1 MCKQSSVPSSDLRH
15 FVLPS
20 FWMTCATTL
29 LKGTC
34 KKYMFVTMYEQWL
47 SLFMWY
53 KMFFGRVYNLDQV
66 CSKNVF
72 FVYRRSIQI
81 NICALYVNMSRHSLW
96 NFPSEKKRTPRM
108 LTPNYMV
115 NSLAAYTE
123 LYGKLPHYWLR
134 IIWRTPPVL
143 TPNIWRTPPLS
154 TPSLWLTPPLLRPS
168 KAPLNL
174 SLCERN

>member
-1 MCKQSSVPSSDLRH
+1 MCKQSSVPSSHLRH

-20 FWMTCATTL
+20 FWMTCATTPS
-29 LKGTC
+29 KGTC

-53 KMFFGRVYNLDQV
+53 IMFFGRVYNLDQV

-72 FVYRRSIQI
+72 FVHRCSIQI

-96 NFPSEKKRTPRM
+96 KFPSEKKTNSPAADAKLYGELPHCWRRILWRTPHCWR
-108 LTPNYMV
+108 
-115 NSLAAYTE
+115 
-123 LYGKLPHYWLR
+123 R
-134 IIWRTPPVL
+134 IIWRTPPLLSL
-143 TPNIWRTPPLS
+143 TS
-154 TPSLWLTPPLLRPS
+154 SLRQTPPLLRPS
-168 KAPLNL
+168 MAPLNL